1 MPFAPMMMRDAP
13 VLVRVCSLGS
23 IRDGPRPVRWSGS
36 RTWKP
41 PPNAGPPG
49 PSIGACREEP
59 TSRACAAALRVYAAW
74 DTAGLLE
81 GRSATVPVLSREL
94 HEMQSSD
101 LLPRSPSLVPG
112 REGVGDLR
120 VAHPASGPLSKFTL
134 DNLVAAVV

>member
-1 MPFAPMMMRDAP
+1 M
-13 VLVRVCSLGS
+13 
-23 IRDGPRPVRWSGS
+23 
-36 RTWKP
+36 
-41 PPNAGPPG
+41 
-49 PSIGACREEP
+49 
-59 TSRACAAALRVYAAW
+59 YAAW

-134 DNLVAAVV
+134 DNLVCSGGVRCRMHVPTGIANQRPA